1 MGGVRVFRW
10 VSALS
15 GTFNLCSL
23 FCSFFFLLF
32 LFIAVHI
39 QAAASIGLYP
49 IAGVFCSILVGQRI
63 DTHLYPYP
71 YPYAYA
77 LGNTHIRPV
86 VHHRQLAIFVVFSFS
101 FLITKATRR
110 MQRYLPPSKSLSLA
124 ICAHI
129 FSGGRLGAV
138 FIFIFFGRLVLVFG
152 WFRLLCSGNN
162 SISARVYFQPP
173 RAVHFFYLFF
183 FFPTTPY
190 YCPAVFLP
198 FFPCIIFLYAS
209 ELLAA
214 PNSFSSFLLVL
225 PFFHPYFAS
234 ALVCFCMPL
243 LPGKATRG
251 KDVACCAAGLYRSED
266 TRAWTLVIIHQSEM
280 LI

>member
-1 MGGVRVFRW
+1 M
-10 VSALS
+10 
-15 GTFNLCSL
+15 L
-23 FCSFFFLLF
+23 FSFFFF
-32 LFIAVHI
+32 
-39 QAAASIGLYP
+39 
-49 IAGVFCSILVGQRI
+49 
-63 DTHLYPYP
+63 
-71 YPYAYA
+71 
-77 LGNTHIRPV
+77 
-86 VHHRQLAIFVVFSFS
+86 
-101 FLITKATRR
+101 
-110 MQRYLPPSKSLSLA
+110 
-124 ICAHI
+124 
-129 FSGGRLGAV
+129 
-138 FIFIFFGRLVLVFG
+138 FFGRLVLVFG